1 MVNIHN
7 KKIKNH
13 PVFIL
18 TPSMLPSMAAA
29 RWLEGVCVWGGGGW
43 CGRGWGD
50 EESSVYLGF
59 LPPPVEARY
68 SDLVASLRRIC
79 RTRALQPPN
88 LVVQRHARRHP
99 R

>member
-29 RWLEGVCVWGGGGW
+29 RWLEGVCVWGGGMVRPGL
-43 CGRGWGD
+43 GRRGVIRLSG
-50 EESSVYLGF
+50 
-59 LPPPVEARY
+59 LPA
-68 SDLVASLRRIC
+68 A
-79 RTRALQPPN
+79 TR
-88 LVVQRHARRHP
+88 
-99 R
+99 

>member
-29 RWLEGVCVWGGGGW
+29 RWLEGVCVWGGGDGAAGAGATRSHPFIW
-43 CGRGWGD
+43 
-50 EESSVYLGF
+50 
-59 LPPPVEARY
+59 
-68 SDLVASLRRIC
+68 ASC
-79 RTRALQPPN
+79 
-88 LVVQRHARRHP
+88 RHP
-99 R
+99 LKPDTVIL